1 MVKFKAVSKAVYSV
15 IMSLVMCIVSILT
28 TGGSVKNKEPE
39 KIPTDFSPVV
49 RFIACSDVHVTTEEN
64 QVERQRFEKMM
75 KTAYAYS
82 KSQSYDRLDAVAVV
96 GDFTNRGERA
106 QYEVFKDLTDKTINS
121 DETSLLICTG
131 NHEYYDYRDNDRSEG
146 NRVFEEFF
154 GSACAHKV
162 IGGYHFITLSYDSS
176 VETYLSRLA
185 WLKAELDKAV
195 ADTGDKPIFVFQH
208 TAPKPSTLYGT
219 KTWGDPTF
227 SAVLAAYP
235 QVVDFSGHS
244 HYPINDP
251 RSIAQDCFTALQ
263 CGTLS
268 YFECEI
274 DYDRQT
280 LEDKEQAAQFYVVE
294 ADANGNVAIK
304 PYDLI
309 TESFFENNEYYLTDL
324 ANKNF
329 PYSYINRASLDFAP
343 VFAADS
349 SVSQKQNESGQT
361 ILTFDGAQDK
371 YIVESYR
378 ITVTQGKKTVF
389 ASSVFGNYMFLA
401 KDETVCANLG
411 KLESGK
417 EYKVKIIAA
426 NAYGKLSESKTYTF
440 TAQ

>member
-1 MVKFKAVSKAVYSV
+1 MVRFKAVSRAVYSV
-15 IMSLVMCIVSILT
+15 IMTLVMCVVSIFT
-28 TGGSVKNKEPE
+28 TGGSVKNQQPE
-39 KIPTDFSPVV
+39 KIPEDFKPVV

-64 QVERQRFEKMM
+64 QPEQQRFKKMM

-82 KSQSYDRLDAVAVV
+82 AAQSYDKLDAVAVV

-106 QYEVFKDLTDKTINS
+106 QYEVFKNMADETIKS
-121 DETSLLICTG
+121 DETQLLICTG
-131 NHEYYDYRDNDRSEG
+131 NHEYYDYRDTDRREG
-146 NRVFEEFF
+146 NKVFEEFF
-154 GSACAHKV
+154 GSACAHKK
-162 IGGYHFITLSYDSS
+162 IGGYHFITVSYDSA

-185 WLKAELDKAV
+185 WLKSELDKAV
-195 ADTGDKPIFVFQH
+195 ADTADKPIFVFQH

-251 RSIAQDCFTALQ
+251 RSIAQDCFTSLQ

-274 DYDRQT
+274 DYDRKP
-280 LEDKEQAAQFYVVE
+280 LDDKEQAAQFYIVE
-294 ADANGNVAIK
+294 ADEKGNVAIK

-309 TESFFENNEYYLTDL
+309 TDSFFENCEYYLTDL

-329 PYSYINRASLDFAP
+329 PYSYVNRASLDNAP
-343 VFAADS
+343 VFEENAQIGTTCDFDGNT
-349 SVSQKQNESGQT
+349 VLN
-361 ILTFDGAQDK
+361 FDGAKDT

-378 ITVTQGKKTVF
+378 ITVTQGKKTVY
-389 ASSVFGNYMFLA
+389 ADSVFGNYMFLA
-401 KDETVCANLG
+401 KDENISVNLG

-426 NAYGKLSESKTYTF
+426 NAYGKLSSTKSYSF